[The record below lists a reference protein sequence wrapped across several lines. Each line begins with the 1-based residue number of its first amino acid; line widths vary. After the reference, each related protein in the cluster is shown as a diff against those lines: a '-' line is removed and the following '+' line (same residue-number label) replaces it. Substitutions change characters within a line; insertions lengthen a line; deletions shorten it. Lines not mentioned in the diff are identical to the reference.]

1 MLDFPQIL
9 LEEWAVF
16 HPKNSINIIF
26 FFSIFSLLEISIK
39 TFVTY
44 LKKNGVVSSYCNV
57 HGVDAW
63 FEF

>member
-26 FFSIFSLLEISIK
+26 FFPFSFFQYFFSLKFLLKLSLPIK
-39 TFVTY
+39 
-44 LKKNGVVSSYCNV
+44 KKMGWCQATVMYMV
-57 HGVDAW
+57 
-63 FEF
+63 